1 MSSRE
6 NQAHRLINGNGGY
19 WQSSGSQGKVRGLKD
34 SGCKG
39 ERLKEKR
46 LKENE
51 SLKILTN
58 VIYQYKIRLESIKEI

>member
-34 SGCKG
+34 SGFKG
-39 ERLKEKR
+39 ERLKENK
-46 LKENE
+46 

-58 VIYQYKIRLESIKEI
+58 VIYQYKIRLQSIKEI